1 MAATRRSPPGSL
13 LGYLIG
19 VFFIACNTPT
29 PMQLPY
35 SFDRPDKIFALPPEL
50 VEISGLSL
58 SADEQHL
65 IAVQD
70 EWGHLFKIDR
80 QTGAVLPSIPF
91 GAEGDYEGIEFVEPH
106 VYVVNSQGTIFQL
119 TPTDQW
125 SATSLSTFPT
135 FLNSTYD
142 VEGLGYDKETHSL
155 LLACKEHPD
164 EADDR
169 LVFAF
174 SLAEKQLLPDPVLRI
189 QQTTIRACSGQ
200 ANILF
205 KPSGIARHPQTG
217 AFYILSAAADM
228 LLIMTAQ
235 GQITHCL
242 HLPKELYHQPEGI
255 CFSSDGTLYISDEG
269 NKKKPGS
276 VKVFFPKG

>member
-1 MAATRRSPPGSL
+1 MAATLRSPPGSL
-13 LGYLIG
+13 LGYLLG

-91 GAEGDYEGIEFVEPH
+91 GAEGDYEGIEFVEPYM
-106 VYVVNSQGTIFQL
+106 YVVNSNGTIFQL
-119 TPTDQW
+119 TPTDQ
-125 SATSLSTFPT
+125 SAALSLSPFPT

-155 LLACKEHPD
+155 LLACKEHPGNS
-164 EADDR
+164 DDR
-169 LVFAF
+169 MVFAF
-174 SLAEKQLLPDPVLRI
+174 SLAEKQLLQDPVLRI
-189 QQTTIRACSGQ
+189 RQTDIRACSGRSD
-200 ANILF
+200 ITF

-242 HLPKELYHQPEGI
+242 HLPKELYQQPEGI

-269 NKKKPGS
+269 NKKKSGS

>member
-1 MAATRRSPPGSL
+1 MTATGRIQPRSL
-13 LGYLIG
+13 LGYLLG
-19 VFFIACNTPT
+19 VFFMACNTPT

-35 SFDRPDKIFALPPEL
+35 SFDQPDQIFSLPPEL
-50 VEISGLSL
+50 VEISGLTL
-58 SADEQHL
+58 SSDEQYL

-70 EWGHLFKIDR
+70 EWGHLFKIER
-80 QTGAVLPSIPF
+80 QTGEVLPSVPF
-91 GAEGDYEGIEFVEPH
+91 GVEGDYEGIEFVEPH
-106 VYVVNSQGTIFQL
+106 VYVVNSSGTIFQL
-119 TPTDQW
+119 SLTGQPA
-125 SATSLSTFPT
+125 ATSLSTFPT
-135 FLNSTYD
+135 FLHSAYD

-155 LLACKEHPD
+155 LVACKEHPD

-189 QQTTIRACSGQ
+189 QQTAIRACSGQ
-200 ANILF
+200 TDIVF

-228 LLIMTAQ
+228 LLIMTPQ
-235 GQITHCL
+235 GQITHCQ
-242 HLPKELYHQPEGI
+242 HLPKDLYHQPEGI
-255 CFSSDGTLYISDEG
+255 CFSSNGTLYISDEG